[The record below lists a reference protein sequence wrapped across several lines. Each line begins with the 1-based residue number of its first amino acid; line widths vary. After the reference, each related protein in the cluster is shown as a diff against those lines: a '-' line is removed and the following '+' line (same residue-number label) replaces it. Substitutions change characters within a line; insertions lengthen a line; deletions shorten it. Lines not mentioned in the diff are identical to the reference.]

1 MLISKL
7 NEVIMNFNSQNPILS
22 IEVLTSNRKDTITKC
37 LDSLS
42 SLRKNVPSEL
52 IIVDTGC
59 DWEMLDIVSKYTDK
73 IVRFEWRDDFAAAR
87 NAGLDRASGKWF
99 MFLDDD
105 EWFEDT
111 KEIENY
117 FNGGY
122 YKEFNACW
130 YVQRNYVDM
139 SGTGYGDILVARMVR
154 LDEGVRFKGRIH
166 EYLTYTGDYTTVG
179 SFVHHYG
186 YVFTSDESRYRHF
199 ERNASL
205 LKQMIVEERDDLR
218 WWLQL
223 VQEYMNIGEYEKS
236 KNLCS
241 DALKQFKEADDYNTR
256 RNIAYFYV
264 ARMDADLRTYRFADA
279 LEYGEQ
285 ALTDSRLYQMAQADI
300 YRRIARAAFETE
312 QYDKATSSASEYL
325 RIYDALIDDETAKV
339 EQMSSFCAD
348 VLEEK
353 SYSEVCWILIDI
365 GIHEGNS
372 DNIIKNF
379 ERLHF
384 SGSAVY
390 MYKDDDIQRFVDAIS
405 TWKLDVWCI
414 EAVKKIV
421 AKGLAD
427 RCIEAL
433 KKIGS
438 EMEPVLDDGM
448 ESSES
453 HCNID
458 EEQSG
463 NKIVSASDVNMS
475 AKLKFINLLTMLLA
489 NGVSDDYI
497 DFWKIKLLDENSNIT
512 ISSQDVLTST
522 RKLLDSKYK
531 GLLCDSLFWGN
542 VFSSGVSIESLFA
555 GTEYATWMELVED
568 MCRGS

>member
-1 MLISKL
+1 
-7 NEVIMNFNSQNPILS
+7 MNFNSQNPILS

-59 DWEMLDIVSKYTDK
+59 DREMLDIVSKYTDK
-73 IVRFEWRDDFAAAR
+73 IIRFEWCDDFAAAR
-87 NAGLDRASGKWF
+87 NAGFDRACGKWF

-111 KEIENY
+111 KEIENF

-154 LDEGVRFKGRIH
+154 LDEAVRFKGRIH

-241 DALKQFKEADDYNTR
+241 DVLKQFKEADDYNTR

-312 QYDKATSSASEYL
+312 QYDKASSSASEYL
-325 RIYDALIDDETAKV
+325 RIYDALIDDEAAKV

-365 GIHEGNS
+365 GIHEGDF
-372 DNIIKNF
+372 DNVKKYF
-379 ERLHF
+379 GRLHF
-384 SGSAVY
+384 SGNAVY
-390 MYKDDDIQRFVDAIS
+390 LFKEDDIQRFVDAIS

-427 RCIEAL
+427 RCIEVL

-438 EMEPVLDDGM
+438 ELEDVLD
-448 ESSES
+448 
-453 HCNID
+453 
-458 EEQSG
+458 
-463 NKIVSASDVNMS
+463 S
-475 AKLKFINLLTMLLA
+475 AKSKFINLLTMLVA
-489 NGVSDDYI
+489 AGVSNEYI

-512 ISSQDVLTST
+512 ISSQDVSNTV

-531 GLLCDSLFWGN
+531 GLLKDSHFWGN

-555 GTEYATWMELVED
+555 GTEYETWVELVED
-568 MCRGS
+568 MCRGKVDENNKIMQG

>member
-1 MLISKL
+1 
-7 NEVIMNFNSQNPILS
+7 MNFNSQNPILS

-59 DWEMLDIVSKYTDK
+59 DREMLDIVSKYTDK
-73 IVRFEWRDDFAAAR
+73 IIRFEWCDDFAAAR
-87 NAGLDRASGKWF
+87 NAGFDRACGKWF

-111 KEIENY
+111 KEIENF

-236 KNLCS
+236 KSLCS

-365 GIHEGNS
+365 GIHEGDF
-372 DNIIKNF
+372 DNVKKYF
-379 ERLHF
+379 GRLHF
-384 SGSAVY
+384 SGNAVY

-427 RCIEAL
+427 RCIEVL

-438 EMEPVLDDGM
+438 ELEDVLD
-448 ESSES
+448 
-453 HCNID
+453 
-458 EEQSG
+458 
-463 NKIVSASDVNMS
+463 S
-475 AKLKFINLLTMLLA
+475 AKSKFINLLTMLVA
-489 NGVSDDYI
+489 AGVSNEYI

-512 ISSQDVLTST
+512 ISSQDVSNTV

-531 GLLCDSLFWGN
+531 GLLKDSHFWGN
-542 VFSSGVSIESLFA
+542 VFSTGVSIESLFA
-555 GTEYATWMELVED
+555 GTEYETWVELVED
-568 MCRGS
+568 MCRGKVDVNNKIMQG

>member
-1 MLISKL
+1 
-7 NEVIMNFNSQNPILS
+7 MNFNSQNPILS

-59 DWEMLDIVSKYTDK
+59 DQEMLDIVSKYTDI
-73 IVRFEWRDDFAAAR
+73 IVRFEWCADFAAAR
-87 NAGLDRASGKWF
+87 NAGLDRTSGKWF

-111 KEIENY
+111 KEIENF

-312 QYDKATSSASEYL
+312 QYDKAVSYASEYL
-325 RIYDALIDDETAKV
+325 RIYDALIYDETAKV

-365 GIHEGNS
+365 GIHECDSGNV
-372 DNIIKNF
+372 KKYF
-379 ERLHF
+379 GRLHF
-384 SGSAVY
+384 SGNAVY
-390 MYKDDDIQRFVDAIS
+390 LFKEDDIQRFVDAIS
-405 TWKLDVWCI
+405 AWKLDGWSI
-414 EAVKKIV
+414 EAIKQIV

-427 RCIEAL
+427 RCIEVL

-438 EMEPVLDDGM
+438 ELEDVLD
-448 ESSES
+448 
-453 HCNID
+453 
-458 EEQSG
+458 
-463 NKIVSASDVNMS
+463 S
-475 AKLKFINLLTMLLA
+475 AKSKFINLLTMLVA
-489 NGVSDDYI
+489 AGVSNEYI
-497 DFWKIKLLDENSNIT
+497 DFWKIKLLDENNNIT
-512 ISSQDVLTST
+512 ISSQDVSNTV

-531 GLLCDSLFWGN
+531 GLLSDSHFWGN
-542 VFSSGVSIESLFA
+542 VFSTGVSIESLFA
-555 GTEYATWMELVED
+555 GTEYETWVELVED
-568 MCRGS
+568 MCRGKVDVNNKIMQG

>member
-1 MLISKL
+1 
-7 NEVIMNFNSQNPILS
+7 MNFNSQTPILS

-37 LDSLS
+37 LDSLN

-59 DWEMLDIVSKYTDK
+59 DREMLDIVSKYTDI
-73 IVRFEWRDDFAAAR
+73 IVRFEWCADFAAAR
-87 NAGLDRASGKWF
+87 NAGLDKASGKWF

-111 KEIENY
+111 KEIENF

-285 ALTDSRLYQMAQADI
+285 ALTDSRLYHMAQADI

-325 RIYDALIDDETAKV
+325 RIYDALIDDEAAKV

-365 GIHEGNS
+365 GIHEGDS
-372 DNIIKNF
+372 DNVKKYF
-379 ERLHF
+379 GRLHF
-384 SGSAVY
+384 SGNAVY
-390 MYKDDDIQRFVDAIS
+390 LFKEDDIQRFVDAIS
-405 TWKLDVWCI
+405 TWKLDGWSI
-414 EAVKKIV
+414 EAIKQIV

-427 RCIEAL
+427 RCIQVL

-438 EMEPVLDDGM
+438 EMEDVLD
-448 ESSES
+448 
-453 HCNID
+453 
-458 EEQSG
+458 
-463 NKIVSASDVNMS
+463 S
-475 AKLKFINLLTMLLA
+475 AKSNFINLLTMLVA
-489 NGVSDDYI
+489 AGVSNEYI
-497 DFWKIKLLDENSNIT
+497 DFWKIKLLDENNNIT
-512 ISSQDVLTST
+512 ISSQDVSNTV

-531 GLLCDSLFWGN
+531 GLLSDSHFWGN
-542 VFSSGVSIESLFA
+542 VFSTGVSIESLFA
-555 GTEYATWMELVED
+555 GTEYETWVELVED
-568 MCRGS
+568 MCREKVDVNNKIMQG